1 VRECGGIIKLGVQR
15 GRKSPSVRRGW
26 IASLQ
31 KAAVIRFHLDYRA
44 VPKGESHNCCRK
56 FKYLLAR
63 ISHND

>member
-1 VRECGGIIKLGVQR
+1 MA
-15 GRKSPSVRRGW
+15 GRKSE
-26 IASLQ
+26 

-63 ISHND
+63 ISLND